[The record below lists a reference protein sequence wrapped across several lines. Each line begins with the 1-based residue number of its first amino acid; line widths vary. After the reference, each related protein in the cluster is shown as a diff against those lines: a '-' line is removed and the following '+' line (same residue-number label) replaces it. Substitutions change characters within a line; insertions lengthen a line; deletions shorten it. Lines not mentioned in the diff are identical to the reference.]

1 MMPNVIAYAKDVV
14 ENRCS
19 VFRTENGNFHLFNL
33 VLNIIIQKIF
43 DEPGDDI
50 INMVMEESMRETQM
64 VPASKIAIESLQKV
78 KLQEGVTMERCSIC
92 LVEFDDGIEVSSMPC
107 KHVYHHECLVQW
119 LKTSHVCP
127 LCRYPMPTS
136 ISD

>member
-1 MMPNVIAYAKDVV
+1 MMPDVIAYAKDEV

-19 VFRTENGNFHLFNL
+19 VFRTKSGKFHLFNL
-33 VLNIIIQKIF
+33 VLDIRIQ
-43 DEPGDDI
+43 DELDDDI

-78 KLQEGVTMERCSIC
+78 KLQEGATMERCSIC
-92 LVEFDDGIEVSSMPC
+92 LMEFDVGTEVSSMPC

-136 ISD
+136 ISVID